1 MDFGARNTARAQTIE
16 AAGPTGAKPRV
27 VLALAGALLLLAAC
41 SPARPAEGD
50 AAQQGASSRPPEGAA
65 QTGEALPL
73 IPAGATLERVRDLV
87 KDPNRDPLPK
97 DEKLAEQVKL
107 GYRIFMNTPKYAP
120 RYSGNDLSC
129 TNCHLNGGQ
138 KERALPLVGVA
149 SLFPEYN
156 KRAGRLISLEERVVG
171 CFLRSMNGANAEAAR
186 DAGRHENA
194 AAETAPSPRSPEVL
208 ALSAYIAWL
217 SEDQPMGQKPSWR
230 GLNSIAKEKRIPI
243 DRLDPKMGKQLYE
256 QKCAAC
262 HGADGQGVPLGPEL
276 KPAPLWGAR
285 SWNDGAGAARTYTL
299 AGYIRYAMPL
309 TAPGSLS
316 DEEAQQIAAYITARE
331 RPVFPEKDQDY
342 LVEQMPKDAV
352 YYPKLY
358 KENPLRAKLGE

>member
-1 MDFGARNTARAQTIE
+1 MDCGNKTLAQTLESGGTRGARRRLV
-16 AAGPTGAKPRV
+16 AAV
-27 VLALAGALLLLAAC
+27 AGALLMLTAC
-41 SPARPAEGD
+41 SPVRPAGGNGGTPG
-50 AAQQGASSRPPEGAA
+50 APAQAPERGAA
-65 QTGEALPL
+65 AGESLPL
-73 IPAGATLERVRDLV
+73 IPAGATLERARDLV
-87 KDPNRDPLPK
+87 KDPNRDPLP
-97 DEKLAEQVKL
+97 ENAKLAEQIKL
-107 GYRIFMNTPKYAP
+107 GYRIFMDTPKHAP
-120 RYSGNDLSC
+120 QYSGNDLSC

-156 KRAGRLISLEERVVG
+156 KRAGRPISLEERVVG
-171 CFLRSMNGANAEAAR
+171 CFLRSMNGANAEGAR
-186 DAGRHENA
+186 RAGRHENA
-194 AAETAPSPRSPEVL
+194 PAEVAPSPRSPEVL

-217 SEDQPMGQKPSWR
+217 SEGQPMGRKPAWR
-230 GLNSIAKEKRIPI
+230 GLNSIAKEKRIPV
-243 DRLDPKMGKQLYE
+243 DQLDPKMGKQLYE

-262 HGADGQGVPLGPEL
+262 HGADGQGVQLGPDL

-309 TAPGSLS
+309 SAPGSLS

-331 RPVFPEKDQDY
+331 RPAFPEKDRDY